1 MAFKPNL
8 HPSWCRLIENTY
20 SSADLT
26 RMMLFVRSEA
36 ETHVVYPPMP
46 FVFECFNRTPVDQ
59 VKVVIIGQDPYH
71 GFGQAHGLSFSV
83 QGKQK
88 LPPSLKN
95 ILNELQSEFPDF
107 VSSGGDLSSWAEQG
121 VLLMNAILTVR
132 ESEPG
137 SHHNI
142 GWELFTDTVINQL
155 SKQIENIVFLLWG
168 KFAQS
173 KIELIDHRKHL
184 VLQAPHPSPFSA
196 YKGFFGCK
204 HFSKTNKYLIEKGY
218 DPIDWNI
225 N

>member
-8 HPSWCRLIENTY
+8 HPSWYRLIENTY

-26 RMMLFVRSEA
+26 RMMLFVKSEI

-95 ILNELQSEFPDF
+95 ILKELQSEFPDF

-137 SHHNI
+137 SHQNFRLGTI
-142 GWELFTDTVINQL
+142 
-155 SKQIENIVFLLWG
+155 
-168 KFAQS
+168 
-173 KIELIDHRKHL
+173 
-184 VLQAPHPSPFSA
+184 
-196 YKGFFGCK
+196 Y
-204 HFSKTNKYLIEKGY
+204 
-218 DPIDWNI
+218 
-225 N
+225 